1 MIANER
7 NEMDT
12 ALVLSSKLG
21 DGVMD
26 GLRPV
31 EVRVTGDVSLVT
43 DTGPVSARGLSYLGD
58 PLRDSSYLTSTVRLV
73 SAKLWD
79 VASNPE
85 DFPHPLWPLPSS
97 VEFFCRNNTICRPT
111 QMTAPASTL
120 ARATFSG
127 GVTTNG
133 VASIMPGNRNVFRVT
148 RAGGEPLVYLGLADL
163 GQTTGDS
170 VASAYD
176 YEQVRILSMIELK
189 ILLVT
194 GWG

>member
-1 MIANER
+1 MSDGSVITPDCVMMGPANER

-58 PLRDSSYLTSTVRLV
+58 PVRDSSYLTSTVRLV

-111 QMTAPASTL
+111 QMTAPASTR
-120 ARATFSG
+120 ARATS
-127 GVTTNG
+127 
-133 VASIMPGNRNVFRVT
+133 
-148 RAGGEPLVYLGLADL
+148 
-163 GQTTGDS
+163 
-170 VASAYD
+170 
-176 YEQVRILSMIELK
+176 
-189 ILLVT
+189 
-194 GWG
+194 

>member
-31 EVRVTGDVSLVT
+31 EVRVIGDVSLVT

-97 VEFFCRNNTICRPT
+97 VDIFFEFFCHNTICRPT
-111 QMTAPASTL
+111 PMTAPASTL
-120 ARATFSG
+120 ARATS
-127 GVTTNG
+127 
-133 VASIMPGNRNVFRVT
+133 
-148 RAGGEPLVYLGLADL
+148 
-163 GQTTGDS
+163 
-170 VASAYD
+170 
-176 YEQVRILSMIELK
+176 
-189 ILLVT
+189 
-194 GWG
+194 